1 MAENQLAEPK
11 SAEPPSDEIFWK
23 ITDKFIVYANELAT
37 ANEIGVVNSGFLFAA
52 ARFNTFLVASQCGD
66 KETFEAEKEAA
77 IEYFVN
83 QFKISLTEHIADYQ
97 SKFDIYMK
105 GA

>member
-1 MAENQLAEPK
+1 MAENKPAELKPV
-11 SAEPPSDEIFWK
+11 EVPSDEIFWQV
-23 ITDKFIVYANELAT
+23 TDKFIVFANELAT
-37 ANEIGVVNSGFLFAA
+37 SNELGVVNSGFLFAA

-66 KETFEAEKEAA
+66 KATFEAEKDAA

-83 QFKISLTEHIADYQ
+83 QFKISLTEHMADYQ
-97 SKFDIYMK
+97 AKYDTYMK